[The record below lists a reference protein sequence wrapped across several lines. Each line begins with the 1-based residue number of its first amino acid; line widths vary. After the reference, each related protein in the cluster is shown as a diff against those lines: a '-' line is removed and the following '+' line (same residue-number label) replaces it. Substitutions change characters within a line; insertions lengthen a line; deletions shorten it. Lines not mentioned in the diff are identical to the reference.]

1 MEAVNISPDSVN
13 LLITACSITLL
24 LLSLITLNMLE
35 ITYQVSKKKKKKE
48 IFRYE
53 LGKRNRDVGQRA
65 S

>member
-1 MEAVNISPDSVN
+1 
-13 LLITACSITLL
+13 
-24 LLSLITLNMLE
+24 MLE